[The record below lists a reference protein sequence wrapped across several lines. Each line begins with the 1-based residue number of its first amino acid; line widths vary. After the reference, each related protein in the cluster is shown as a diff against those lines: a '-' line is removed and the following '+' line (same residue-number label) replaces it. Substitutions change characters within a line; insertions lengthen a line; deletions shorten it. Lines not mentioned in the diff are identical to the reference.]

1 MQWPPTLNHT
11 VADPGE
17 GPGPP
22 LFLDKTEARR
32 AQNLFW
38 RPVQPPPPYLRV
50 WKTRTPPPSC
60 RGLDQHSHNRTWSK
74 AKEKRPIPF
83 LYHTQAIIHFHLVIS
98 SQKANTAVYYLRA
111 ELCYGQMTLVNDN
124 SSRMWLLFAFSW
136 KLWVHFLA
144 GMCPHHQVQ
153 NTDIPSSLLIAS
165 LSQLLKDTWT
175 TWTIS

>member
-22 LFLDKTEARR
+22 LFLDKSEARR

-50 WKTRTPPPSC
+50 GMTRPALILRSRSSTAIVEHY
-60 RGLDQHSHNRTWSK
+60 DQK
-74 AKEKRPIPF
+74 LKKRPIPF

-175 TWTIS
+175 TWTVS